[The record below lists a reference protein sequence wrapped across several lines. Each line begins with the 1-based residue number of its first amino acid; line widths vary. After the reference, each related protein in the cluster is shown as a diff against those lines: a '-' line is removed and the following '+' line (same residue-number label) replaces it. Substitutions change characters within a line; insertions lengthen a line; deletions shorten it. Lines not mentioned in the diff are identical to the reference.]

1 MTMAKNKLLIV
12 DDMELN
18 REMLAE
24 ILMDYEIVEASNGVQ
39 AMSIMREQ
47 AGSLSAV
54 LLDLVMPVFDGYKVL
69 DTMKAEKLLDNL
81 PVIIITGEDSVISE
95 RKCFE
100 LGASDFIHKPFD
112 EVLVRH
118 RVDNVVQLYEYRKN
132 LEKKIEQQT
141 AKIQNQYK
149 LLQGASEILKK
160 NNRKIIEALGT
171 IVEYRN
177 LESGE
182 HVKRV
187 MGYTR
192 ILAEQVMTDY
202 PEYKLTPAIIDTI
215 CAAAALHDIG
225 KIAIPDSILLKPG
238 RLTPDE
244 FDYMKSHTIRGC
256 EILKNLDDAWDAQ
269 YSRYTYEI
277 CRSHHERYD
286 GKGYPDGLKGDEIPI
301 SAQLVSVADVYD
313 ALINERCYKE
323 AYSKEKAFM
332 MIVSGECGVFS
343 PKLMQAFRK
352 TREKMEQ
359 LEPDHDKVD

>member
-1 MTMAKNKLLIV
+1 MTTQGKILIV
-12 DDMELN
+12 DDVDMN

-24 ILMDYEIVEASNGVQ
+24 ILEDYETLEASNGAQ
-39 AMSIMREQ
+39 ALGMIKDNYEEL
-47 AGSLSAV
+47 ALV
-54 LLDLVMPVFDGYKVL
+54 LLDLVMPVFDGYRVL
-69 DTMKAEKLLDNL
+69 DVLKEEGKLEHL

-100 LGASDFIHKPFD
+100 LGASDFIRKPFD
-112 EVLVRH
+112 EILVKH
-118 RVDNVVQLYEYRKN
+118 RVKNVAQLYEYKKG
-132 LEKKIEQQT
+132 LEKKIEVQT
-141 AKIQNQYK
+141 SQLKNQYK

-160 NNRKIIEALGT
+160 NNRRIIEALGT

-192 ILAEQVMTDY
+192 ILAERMMEDY
-202 PEYKLTPAIIDTI
+202 PEYQLTPAYIDTI
-215 CAAAALHDIG
+215 CAASALHDIG

-238 RLTPDE
+238 RLTKDE

-256 EILKNLDDAWDAQ
+256 EILKSLEDAWDEQ
-269 YSRYTYEI
+269 YSRCSYEI
-277 CRSHHERYD
+277 CRWHHERYD

-301 SAQLVSVADVYD
+301 SAQLVSLADVYD

-332 MIVSGECGVFS
+332 MIVTGECGVFS

-352 TREKMEQ
+352 EGSFASEKA
-359 LEPDHDKVD
+359 

>member
-1 MTMAKNKLLIV
+1 MTQGKILIV

-24 ILMDYEIVEASNGVQ
+24 ILEDYEIVEAADGARALELIRSQVD
-39 AMSIMREQ
+39 
-47 AGSLSAV
+47 SLSVV

-69 DTMKAEKLLDNL
+69 DALREDGRLENL
-81 PVIIITGEDSVISE
+81 PVVIITGEDSVISE

-100 LGASDFIHKPFD
+100 LGASDFIRKPFD
-112 EVLVRH
+112 EVLVKH
-118 RVDNVVQLYEYRKN
+118 RVEHVVQLYDYKKG
-132 LEKKIEQQT
+132 LEKKIEAQT
-141 AKIQNQYK
+141 AQIRNQYK
-149 LLQGASEILKK
+149 LLQGSAEILKK

-192 ILAEQVMTDY
+192 ILAERIMADY
-202 PEYKLTPAIIDTI
+202 PEYQLTPQLIDTI
-215 CAAAALHDIG
+215 CAASALHDIG
-225 KIAIPDSILLKPG
+225 KIAIPDSILMKPG
-238 RLTPDE
+238 SLTAEE

-256 EILKNLDDAWDAQ
+256 EILKNLEDAWDEQ
-269 YSRYTYEI
+269 YSRYSYEI
-277 CRSHHERYD
+277 CRWHHERYD
-286 GKGYPDGLKGDEIPI
+286 GGGYPDGLKGEKIPI

-352 TREKMEQ
+352 CREAMEAA
-359 LEPDHDKVD
+359 EPEKAQ

>member
-1 MTMAKNKLLIV
+1 MTKKKILIV
-12 DDMELN
+12 DDMDMN
-18 REMLAE
+18 REILAE
-24 ILMDYEIVEASNGVQ
+24 ILGEYDIMEASNGAQ
-39 AMSIMREQ
+39 ALGIIRDNLNT
-47 AGSLSAV
+47 LSAV
-54 LLDLVMPVFDGYKVL
+54 LLDLIMPVFDGYKVL
-69 DTMKAEKLLDNL
+69 DELRSENLLSKL

-100 LGASDFIHKPFD
+100 LGAADFIHKPFD
-112 EVLVRH
+112 EVLVKH
-118 RVDNVVQLYEYRKN
+118 RVENVVQLYDYKKD
-132 LEKKIEQQT
+132 LEKKIDVQT
-141 AKIQNQYK
+141 AKIKNQYK

-187 MGYTR
+187 MRYTG
-192 ILAEQVMTDY
+192 ILAEQVMADY
-202 PEYKLTPAIIDTI
+202 PEYQLTPQLIETI
-215 CAAAALHDIG
+215 CAASALHDIG
-225 KIAIPDSILLKPG
+225 KITIPDSILLKPG

-256 EILKNLDDAWDAQ
+256 EILKNLEDAWDAQ
-269 YSRYTYEI
+269 YSHYSYEI
-277 CRSHHERYD
+277 CRWHHERYD
-286 GKGYPDGLKGDEIPI
+286 GKGYPDGLKGDDIPI

-323 AYSKEKAFM
+323 AYSKDKAFL
-332 MIVSGECGVFS
+332 MIVSGECGIFS

-352 TREKMEQ
+352 SREAMEA
-359 LEPDHDKVD
+359 LEL